1 MERFLSSL
9 RVTVAGMIGGMALLN
24 SAPADAAEVVLYSA
38 GQPAMHKALIA
49 GFNKKHPGITVK
61 IVEGG
66 TGPMVKRVI
75 AEKANP
81 QADVIFTINTIQV
94 AKLKEAGVLEPY
106 APKGS
111 PVPMEARDPD
121 GFWTPHYAGVYGMA
135 VNTKRLADEKLP
147 MPKNWVDLVD
157 PIYKGHI
164 TIAAPT
170 KSGTGLVI
178 FSTLVDAYGWN
189 FIDNLH
195 QNIFAYTSS
204 GSAPA
209 RKAASGEVVIGLT
222 FDSAIKKQ
230 VDAGQPIKMVLA
242 EVLPSVA
249 RVGGLISGGPN
260 PKEGKFYMDFL
271 FSEDGAKILSPHGG
285 VTSVPGYGWL
295 GEKGFDMKSL
305 NLWQMRRPLDSD
317 GFKRDWAKR
326 YEK

>member
-1 MERFLSSL
+1 MKKPIRGLCAAIFV
-9 RVTVAGMIGGMALLN
+9 VTVCSALLTAIN
-24 SAPADAAEVVLYSA
+24 ADAAEVVLYSA
-38 GQPAMHKALIA
+38 GQPSMHKDLIA
-49 GFNKKHPGITVK
+49 GFNKKHPDIEVK
-61 IVEGG
+61 IVEGSTG
-66 TGPMVKRVI
+66 TMVKRVI

-94 AKLKEAGVLEPY
+94 ANLKDAGVLEPY
-106 APKGS
+106 APKDS
-111 PVPMEARDPD
+111 PVPMDERDPD
-121 GFWTPHYAGVYGMA
+121 GFWTPHYAGVYGLA
-135 VNTKRLADEKLP
+135 VNTERLAAEKLS
-147 MPKNWVDLVD
+147 MPKTWLDLID
-157 PIYKGHI
+157 PAYKGHI

-189 FIDNLH
+189 YVDNLH

-230 VDAGQPIKMVLA
+230 LDASQPIEMVLL
-242 EVLPSVA
+242 ELLPNVA
-249 RVGGLISGGPN
+249 RVGGLVAGGPN
-260 PKEGKFYMDFL
+260 PKEGKLYMDFL
-271 FSEDGAKILSPHGG
+271 FSEVGAKILSPHGG

-295 GEKGFDMKSL
+295 GKKGFEAL
-305 NLWQMRRPLDSD
+305 NLWKMRRPVDSD
-317 GFKRDWAKR
+317 AFKREWAKR

>member
-1 MERFLSSL
+1 MQKIIKGLCAAI
-9 RVTVAGMIGGMALLN
+9 AGAAVCTALLT
-24 SAPADAAEVVLYSA
+24 ADKADAAEVILYSA
-38 GQPAMHKALIA
+38 GQPSMHKDLIA

-61 IVEGG
+61 IVEGSTG
-66 TGPMVKRVI
+66 TMVKRVI

-81 QADVIFTINTIQV
+81 QADVVFTINTIQV
-94 AKLKEAGVLEPY
+94 AKLKDAGVLEPY
-106 APKGS
+106 APKNS
-111 PVPMEARDPD
+111 PVPMDARDPD
-121 GFWTPHYAGVYGMA
+121 GFWTPHYAGVYGLA
-135 VNTKRLADEKLP
+135 VNTKRLAAEKLP
-147 MPKNWVDLVD
+147 MPKTWLDLLD
-157 PIYKGHI
+157 PAFKGHL

-189 FIDNLH
+189 YIDNLH

-230 VDAGQPIKMVLA
+230 IDAGQPIKMVLL
-242 EVLPSVA
+242 ELLPSVA
-249 RVGGLISGGPN
+249 RVGGLVVDGPN
-260 PKEGKFYMDFL
+260 PKEGKLYMDFL

-285 VTSVPGYGWL
+285 VTSAPGYGWL
-295 GEKGFDMKSL
+295 GAKGFKAL
-305 NLWQMRRPLDSD
+305 NLWKMRRPLDSD
-317 GFKRDWAKR
+317 AFKREWSKR